1 MEICQKNQWKN
12 YALQQNIVAHSKN
25 QTKAHHLST

>member
-12 YALQQNIVAHSKN
+12 YALQQNIDTHNKN
-25 QTKAHHLST
+25 QTKAYHLST